1 MSRHK
6 AADQEANSLRGFAL
20 ASTGVGGMVKPPVL
34 ESSSAEWGRWMVAR
48 GYPAY
53 RARQLVD
60 WLIRR
65 RADSFELMSDLP
77 KSLRQRLDAEW
88 AVFGARVVYHDVS
101 LDGTDKLVLECR
113 DGRRVECVLMAEGQ
127 RRTVC
132 LSSQVGCG
140 MGCVFCASGLNGFER
155 NLSAAEILEQVLRLR
170 NLLPPEETVTHVVVM
185 GMGESLANLDNLVAA
200 LDRLCSPE
208 DGLGI
213 SQRRITISTVGLPEK
228 ILKLAALD
236 RQYHLAVSLHAATE
250 DLRNTLVP
258 VNEAIGLGAVMAAA
272 DSYFQR
278 TGRRVTYEY
287 VLLRDINDR
296 PADAQALA
304 RLLATR
310 RAHVNLIPYNP
321 IVGLPF
327 DRPEPAAIGRF
338 ARIVRKGGVN
348 VTVRKTKG
356 RAIDAAC
363 GQLRRRLERF
373 EDNVERQAQ
382 GQARRV
388 APSEPCSAPVAPELR
403 VIDAGRLAAP

>member
-1 MSRHK
+1 MNRREAVDQK
-6 AADQEANSLRGFAL
+6 ADSLPGFAL
-20 ASTGVGGMVKPPVL
+20 ASTEVRGMAKPPVL
-34 ESSSAEWGRWMVAR
+34 ASSSAEWGHWMVAH
-48 GYPAY
+48 GYPTY
-53 RARQLVD
+53 RARQLLD
-60 WLIRR
+60 WIIRR
-65 RADSFELMSDLP
+65 RADSFDLMSDLP
-77 KSLRQRLDAEW
+77 RSLRQRLDAGW

-101 LDGTDKLVLECR
+101 PDGTDKLVLEYR
-113 DGRRVECVLMAEGQ
+113 DGRRIECVLMAEGQ

-155 NLSAAEILEQVLRLR
+155 NLSTGEILEQVLRLR
-170 NLLPPEETVTHVVVM
+170 NLLPSEETVTHVVVM

-213 SQRRITISTVGLPEK
+213 SQRRVTISTVGLPEK

-236 RQYHLAVSLHAATE
+236 RQYQLAVSLHAPTE
-250 DLRNTLVP
+250 ELRNTLVP

-287 VLLRDINDR
+287 VLLREVNDR

-304 RLLATR
+304 RLLARR

-321 IVGLPF
+321 IPGLPF
-327 DRPEPAAIGRF
+327 DRPEPAAVGRF
-338 ARIVRKGGVN
+338 AMILRNGGVN

-363 GQLRRRLERF
+363 GQLRRRLEQF
-373 EDNVERQAQ
+373 EDDVNRQVE

-388 APSEPCSAPVAPELR
+388 NPGEPYSAPVAPEHR
-403 VIDAGRLAAP
+403 VINVGTIVAT